1 MVEWCDIGT
10 NNKCRGT
17 TMKKDFWYIVLSL
30 TIHPIAIVVARS
42 FEVPFSV
49 LPCLYCVIA
58 VILGVGT
65 IKIMAINKISR
76 EHIDTFSV
84 LHFSL
89 LLFTGGYV
97 LVIYFLRDLA
107 KYSI

>member
-1 MVEWCDIGT
+1 MVEWCDIEA
-10 NNKCRGT
+10 NNECRGT
-17 TMKKDFWYIVLSL
+17 TMKKVFWYIVLSL
-30 TIHPIAIVVARS
+30 TMHPIAIIVTSS

-65 IKIMAINKISR
+65 IKIMATNKISR
-76 EHIDTFSV
+76 EHIDTFGV

-97 LVIYFLRDLA
+97 LVIQFMRDLA
-107 KYSI
+107 KHCI